1 MAKTTDI
8 TTQSPPARTSKVA
21 GVAAPDWEKIELDY
35 RAGIKTLRQIA
46 EENGITHGAINKRAK
61 RDGWERDLSEKIQ
74 SKADALVSKAL
85 VSKAVSM
92 ETKVSERQVIE
103 VAAQAVA
110 DVRLAHRRD
119 IHRARNLANALLDEL
134 EKQTDPITLAL
145 LTDLGE
151 LLRNPDDKGMDKL
164 NDLYHAIIALPE
176 RSKTMKVLV
185 ESLQKL
191 VDMERTAFGMDAKG
205 ADDDKKGV
213 EAVSTKDLLL
223 LAQALRGGQQ

>member
-1 MAKTTDI
+1 MTKKPQTPP
-8 TTQSPPARTSKVA
+8 SPPATGGK
-21 GVAAPDWEKIELDY
+21 APSTKAVDWERIELDY

-223 LAQALRGGQQ
+223 LAKAFRGGQQ

>member
-1 MAKTTDI
+1 M
-8 TTQSPPARTSKVA
+8 TQKPHTPSSPPAPGGK
-21 GVAAPDWEKIELDY
+21 APSTKAVDWERIELDY

-46 EENGITHGAINKRAK
+46 EENGISHVAINKRAK
-61 RDGWERDLSEKIQ
+61 RDGWTRDLSAKIQ
-74 SKADALVSKAL
+74 SKAEELVTKEL
-85 VSKAVSM
+85 VTKTVTT
-92 ETKVSERQVIE
+92 ETKMAERQVIE

-134 EKQTDPITLAL
+134 EQQTNPETLAL
-145 LTDLGE
+145 LNELGE

-223 LAQALRGGQQ
+223 LAKALRGGQQ